1 MRFLATLGALTSI
14 LLAACSSPGTS
25 VTTDG
30 GAADSTASGG
40 GDDGGAACLF
50 CSDASDD
57 QSLALQ
63 VKGRID
69 QICASTD
76 GCHGSG
82 AGGMGLSLG
91 NELAPMINV
100 VSTEEPPM
108 LRVAPGDPAHSYV
121 YLKLACEGGID
132 GGCMPAGSPPEPA
145 LAKLFHDWIE
155 AGAPT
160 Q

>member
-1 MRFLATLGALTSI
+1 MVA
-14 LLAACSSPGTS
+14 AACSSPGTS
-25 VTTDG
+25 AASDGDG
-30 GAADSTASGG
+30 GADATASDS
-40 GDDGGAACLF
+40 GDDGGSAACLF
-50 CSDASDD
+50 CSDATDEE
-57 QSLALQ
+57 SLALQ
-63 VKGRID
+63 VKGKID

-82 AGGMGLSLG
+82 AGGMGLALG
-91 NELAPMINV
+91 NEFAPMIGV
-100 VSTEEPPM
+100 TSTEDPPM
-108 LRVAPGDPAHSYV
+108 LRVAPGDPTHSYV